1 MWRLQIA
8 FLHLGGR
15 HAQDMPK
22 ETLLSLIFWL
32 VVLCYHYSVVL
43 GAATGADPSLT
54 KTTTA
59 TTSTASTATTH
70 QSQLATHAVNM
81 YNNSS
86 IDNPQAGQAA
96 ATFTSPKT
104 KVCLVGS
111 GNWGS
116 AIATLVGKNCA
127 RLSFCETQVSMWVY
141 EEDVVIDDGTTAKLS
156 AVINQRHENPKYLPG
171 VSLPSNVIAEP
182 DLGTAC
188 RDATLLIFVL
198 PHQFLPKLLPIIRQH
213 AAPNCR
219 GVSLIKGLGE

>member
-1 MWRLQIA
+1 M
-8 FLHLGGR
+8 
-15 HAQDMPK
+15 
-22 ETLLSLIFWL
+22 
-32 VVLCYHYSVVL
+32 L
-43 GAATGADPSLT
+43 GAAAGADPSLT

-59 TTSTASTATTH
+59 TTSTATTATTH
-70 QSQLATHAVNM
+70 PSLSATLAVNM
-81 YNNSS
+81 YNNNY

-96 ATFTSPKT
+96 ATTSLKT

-116 AIATLVGKNCA
+116 AIATLVGQNCA

-156 AVINQRHENPKYLPG
+156 AIINQQHENPKYLPG

-188 RDATLLIFVL
+188 RDATLVIFVL